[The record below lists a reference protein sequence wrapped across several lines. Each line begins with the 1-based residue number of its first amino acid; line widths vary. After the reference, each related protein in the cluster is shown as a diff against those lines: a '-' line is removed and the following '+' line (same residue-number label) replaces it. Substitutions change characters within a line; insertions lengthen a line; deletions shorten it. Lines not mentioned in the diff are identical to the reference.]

1 MRIGILYI
9 CTGRYSIFWKKFY
22 KSAERYLM
30 QGYPCIREHI
40 VFTDAPALYGEK
52 KNGHIHRIYQE
63 NLGWPRNTLMR
74 FHMFLRIK
82 EQLERETDYLYFFNA
97 NMQFRVPVG
106 IEFLPEGISNGLIG
120 CLHPFF
126 YNNTI
131 LEFNYDRNPVSTAYI
146 PVGEGEFYYAGG
158 LNGGKTDAFLKMS
171 ETIMNNTDE
180 DDKKGVIALWHDES
194 HLNRYFL
201 DNPPK
206 RLSPAYCYPEGWGL
220 PFPEIIRLFEKD
232 NMLGGKAYMRG
243 GKIGVGVYL
252 CFYKEKIKKN
262 IKNMLRPVYRRICRK

>member
-30 QGYPCIREHI
+30 QGYPCIREYY
-40 VFTDAPALYGEK
+40 VFTDAPSVYGEK
-52 KNGHIHRIYQE
+52 ENGHIHRIYQE

-106 IEFLPEGISNGLIG
+106 KEFLPDDFSNGLVG
-120 CLHPFF
+120 CMFPWS
-126 YNNTI
+126 YNETN
-131 LEFNYDRNPVSTAYI
+131 LEFGYDRNPMSTAYI
-146 PVGEGEFYYAGG
+146 PEGEGDFYYAGA
-158 LNGGKTDAFLKMS
+158 LIGGKTEAFLKMS
-171 ETIMNNTDE
+171 ETIRNKTDV
-180 DDKKGVIALWHDES
+180 DDKKGVIAVCHDES

-206 RLSPAYCYPEGWGL
+206 CLTPAYCYPERWKS
-220 PFPEIIRLFEKD
+220 PFPEIIRLFDKNGNWGGYTYLRGEK
-232 NMLGGKAYMRG
+232 A
-243 GKIGVGVYL
+243 GVKDYL
-252 CFYKEKIKKN
+252 RSYKVKIKYM
-262 IKNMLRPVYRRICRK
+262 IMPFYRFVCRK